1 MSCNIRCTRGCLYP
15 EMAQATLSIICCLYC
30 DCRPPS
36 AFNQCLTVLE
46 HASFACPANE
56 QRLVELHME
65 SGSIQPSLPPAIL
78 EPRTG
83 QLAESACGQPFPDWL
98 VQSIQHM
105 QSTSTPDPDGDNHP
119 DWSCIQSAL
128 SVLINM
134 SHNNTTGC
142 EAVVAA
148 GGLQMATDI
157 ISNSMLRHDMCDAA
171 TDGGVTPRRA
181 LAHTRQHVLTDVG
194 PITAGLGLL
203 INLVENCNDTRQQLK
218 AMKLQDSSPSG
229 DVPQLLCRL
238 MQVSVQH
245 KHFWNPA
252 CTVISSA
259 WQKATYVTLL
269 QSPGLCHL
277 QYVRPHATTPSVQW
291 HRLAVVMACS

>member
-1 MSCNIRCTRGCLYP
+1 MHKRLPVNEDAPSHIVNP
-15 EMAQATLSIICCLYC
+15 FSLYC
-30 DCRPPS
+30 HCRPPS

-56 QRLVELHME
+56 QHLVGLHME
-65 SGSIQPSLPPAIL
+65 SGSTQPSLSPANL
-78 EPRTG
+78 GREPRAG
-83 QLAESACGQPFPDWL
+83 QLADSACRQPFPDWL
-98 VQSIQHM
+98 VQWIQHM

-148 GGLQMATDI
+148 GGLQMATGI
-157 ISNSMLRHDMCDAA
+157 ISKSMLSHDKCDAA

-194 PITAGLGLL
+194 PITAALGLL

-218 AMKLQDSSPSG
+218 AMKLQGSSPSG

-238 MQVSVQH
+238 MQASVQH
-245 KHFWNPA
+245 KQFSLH
-252 CTVISSA
+252 TVISSA
-259 WQKATYVTLL
+259 
-269 QSPGLCHL
+269 
-277 QYVRPHATTPSVQW
+277 
-291 HRLAVVMACS
+291 

>member
-78 EPRTG
+78 KPRTG

-105 QSTSTPDPDGDNHP
+105 QSTSTPDPDGDNQP

-157 ISNSMLRHDMCDAA
+157 ISNSMLRHDMCGAA

-194 PITAGLGLL
+194 PITAALGLL

-218 AMKLQDSSPSG
+218 AMKLQGSSPSG

-238 MQVSVQH
+238 MQASVQH
-245 KHFWNPA
+245 KQFSLH
-252 CTVISSA
+252 TVISSA
-259 WQKATYVTLL
+259 
-269 QSPGLCHL
+269 
-277 QYVRPHATTPSVQW
+277 
-291 HRLAVVMACS
+291 

>member
-1 MSCNIRCTRGCLYP
+1 MQHKMHKRLPRIV
-15 EMAQATLSIICCLYC
+15 ICCLYC

-56 QRLVELHME
+56 QHLVGLHME
-65 SGSIQPSLPPAIL
+65 SGSTQPSLPPANL
-78 EPRTG
+78 ELRAG
-83 QLAESACGQPFPDWL
+83 QLADSACRQPFPDWL

-105 QSTSTPDPDGDNHP
+105 QSTSTPDPSVDNQP

-134 SHNNTTGC
+134 SHNNTAGC

-157 ISNSMLRHDMCDAA
+157 ISNSMLRHDKCDAA

-194 PITAGLGLL
+194 PITAALGLL
-203 INLVENCNDTRQQLK
+203 INLVENCSDTRQQLK
-218 AMKLQDSSPSG
+218 AMKLQDSSPGG
-229 DVPQLLCRL
+229 DIPQLLCRL
-238 MQVSVQH
+238 MQVNVQH
-245 KHFWNPA
+245 TCYWNPA
-252 CTVISSA
+252 CTESFHEHGKRRCVSC
-259 WQKATYVTLL
+259 
-269 QSPGLCHL
+269 CH
-277 QYVRPHATTPSVQW
+277 SVQTFAICNTSAPMQQNQAYNGIIQ
-291 HRLAVVMACS
+291 LL

>member
-1 MSCNIRCTRGCLYP
+1 MSCNIRCTKRCLYLK
-15 EMAQATLSIICCLYC
+15 MAQTTSSIICFLSY

-56 QRLVELHME
+56 QHLVGLHME
-65 SGSIQPSLPPAIL
+65 SGSTRPSLSPANL
-78 EPRTG
+78 EPKAG
-83 QLAESACGQPFPDWL
+83 QLADSACRQPFPDWL

-105 QSTSTPDPDGDNHP
+105 QSTSMPDPDGDNQP

-134 SHNNTTGC
+134 SHNNTAGC

-157 ISNSMLRHDMCDAA
+157 IYNSMLRHDMCDAA
-171 TDGGVTPRRA
+171 TDGSVTPRRA

-194 PITAGLGLL
+194 PITAALGLL
-203 INLVENCNDTRQQLK
+203 INLVENCSDTRQQLK
-218 AMKLQDSSPSG
+218 AMKLQDRSLG
-229 DVPQLLCRL
+229 ADVPQLLCRL
-238 MQVSVQH
+238 MQASVQH
-245 KHFWNPA
+245 KRFFFCNSA
-252 CTVISSA
+252 CTQLFHQHGKKQRVSPCHSRQSFATFSTSA
-259 WQKATYVTLL
+259 PMQQHQAYTGIFPLL
-269 QSPGLCHL
+269 
-277 QYVRPHATTPSVQW
+277 
-291 HRLAVVMACS
+291 

>member
-1 MSCNIRCTRGCLYP
+1 
-15 EMAQATLSIICCLYC
+15 MAQTTLSITCFLFC

-36 AFNQCLTVLE
+36 AFNQCITVLE

-56 QRLVELHME
+56 QHLVGLHMA
-65 SGSIQPSLPPAIL
+65 SGSTQPSLSPANL

-83 QLAESACGQPFPDWL
+83 QLADSACGQPFPAWL
-98 VQSIQHM
+98 VQSVQHM
-105 QSTSTPDPDGDNHP
+105 QSASVPDPDSDKQP

-171 TDGGVTPRRA
+171 TDGSVTPRRA

-194 PITAGLGLL
+194 PITAALGLL
-203 INLVENCNDTRQQLK
+203 INLVENCSETRQQLK
-218 AMKLQDSSPSG
+218 AMKLQHSSPSG
-229 DVPQLLCRL
+229 HIPQLLCRL
-238 MQVSVQH
+238 MQASVQH
-245 KHFWNPA
+245 KRFWNSA
-252 CTVISSA
+252 CTQLFHQHGKRQRVSPCHSLQTVAICSTSA
-259 WQKATYVTLL
+259 PMQQNQAYN
-269 QSPGLCHL
+269 GII
-277 QYVRPHATTPSVQW
+277 
-291 HRLAVVMACS
+291 